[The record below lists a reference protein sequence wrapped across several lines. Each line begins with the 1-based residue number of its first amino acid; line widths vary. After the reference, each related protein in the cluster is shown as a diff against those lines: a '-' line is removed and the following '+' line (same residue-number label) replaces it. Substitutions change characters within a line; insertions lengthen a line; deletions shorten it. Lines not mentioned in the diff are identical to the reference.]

1 MTRQR
6 QGRPRRDR
14 QPSGV
19 GRRARRSRDLD
30 LEGRRALERLRAIC
44 LALPETTEKI
54 AWSEP
59 TFRVRGKLFAQVDNH
74 HHGADH
80 FAVWLAMP
88 LGAQE
93 GLVYSDPTRFF
104 VPPYVGGRGWVGVRL
119 DRRPHWRVVEN
130 LVREA
135 YRVVAPRRV
144 LEALP
149 ARRSRHVTRR
159 EQGIRP
165 AGTPRGLLRRGAHAE
180 L

>member
-6 QGRPRRDR
+6 QGRPRRER

-30 LEGRRALERLRAIC
+30 SESRRALERLRAIC

-59 TFRVRGKLFAQVDNH
+59 TFRVHGKLFAQVDNH

-104 VPPYVGGRGWVGVRL
+104 VPPYVGGRGWVGVVL
-119 DRRPHWRVVEN
+119 DGKPDWNAVAA
-130 LVREA
+130 LVRNA
-135 YRVVAPRRV
+135 YLHVASPK
-144 LEALP
+144 LAAKL
-149 ARRSRHVTRR
+149 
-159 EQGIRP
+159 GP
-165 AGTPRGLLRRGAHAE
+165 AGR
-180 L
+180 